1 MSDPQQAWSVRWP
14 MTLGVLALLVLVGG
28 FGAWAALSNIAG
40 AVVAPGQIQVEQ
52 NRQAV
57 QHPEGGVV
65 LTLDVVEGQL
75 VDRGAV
81 LMRLDPSDV
90 ESGLAVANAQ
100 LNEWRARQA
109 RLEAERDLADQVT
122 FPADLLAAAA
132 LDPDLAEV
140 LEGQRNLFA
149 ARNETLTQETDQLS
163 RRTDQIRA
171 QLDGIAAQRE
181 ALVEQRDLVEEELVS
196 VQNLIDRGLAEASR
210 GLALRRESARLLG
223 TIGELDASAAEAE
236 GRITEIDLAIL
247 QLETQRREEAI
258 AELREIRVQ
267 QAELTGRT
275 RALTRQLD
283 DMDIRA
289 PVAGVVYALAVSGPR
304 AVVQAAEPVLYLVP
318 QDRPLVIS
326 TRIAPTNVDEV
337 FVGQEVTLR
346 FPAFDMRT
354 TPELYGRVR
363 QVSADAFVDEATGV
377 SFYEAEIILNEG
389 EMARLGDETL
399 LPGMPVEAF
408 IRTEDRTPLAYL
420 LRPLADYF
428 NRAFREG

>member
-275 RALTRQLD
+275 RALTRQLE